1 MNATQTVLSSPDL
14 FQGKSQTVQDL
25 YQTLCDRLN
34 QLGPFQERIKAL
46 SVSFENRKRFASAL
60 IRDRSIKL
68 ILRTNHKITS
78 PRISNREQVAAN
90 SYDHTVLISSTRDI
104 DTELMEWLGDAY
116 HAGK

>member
-1 MNATQTVLSSPDL
+1 MNTTQMVLTSPEL
-14 FQGKSQTVQDL
+14 FQGKSQLVQDL
-25 YQTLCDRLN
+25 YQALRDQLN
-34 QLGPFQERIKAL
+34 QLGPVQETMKAI

-60 IRDRSIKL
+60 IRDHSIKL

-78 PRISNREQVAAN
+78 PRIRNMEQVAAK
-90 SYDHTVLISSTRDI
+90 SYDHTVLISSSRDI